1 MSHPDPDTLL
11 RLTDED
17 LSPAESSVMEDH
29 LRGCGDCR
37 DRLQALR
44 EALDDYVRFHR
55 EILKPS
61 LPPPPRQWA
70 PIQFPKAKVVHF
82 PSAGWLAAA
91 AAIAALVLLVVRFAR
106 APEVRAAEILRKATA
121 AEQAMPPS
129 RARIRI
135 RSRSRALDRPARLHG
150 NPAGAETR
158 DAAAL
163 RAMFDAAGYGWD
175 DPLSAATFS
184 RWRDTLPE
192 KRDRIDENAEVF
204 LIETSTPAGPLSD
217 ATLTLR
223 RRDLHAVACTL
234 RLRSGGDV
242 IEMTELSGVTE
253 PIPAPP
259 QARPAVAVEPSA
271 PAKPATLGDE
281 LEVIAALHRIG
292 ADLGEPLEVER
303 SGEGILVRVSGVDER
318 RRDRIRVALSGI
330 PTAQLQYEEVRRNAP
345 RAALHPSAPDAQTE
359 RVNPLIADLQ
369 AHLGNEASAA
379 DLSDELIEATD
390 QAEQRAFALRSLARR
405 FPPEAVSTLSLSDAG
420 ILTGIVRDHVGALAA
435 AIQEIRRLL
444 APILPDVAA
453 PAGPFSAARWQ
464 TTAESLPAAVE
475 ALDRVVNNAGMVNNA
490 TGDPRDIERRV
501 AEATAKLG
509 QEAAALQST
518 VRP

>member
-1 MSHPDPDTLL
+1 MSHPDPDAFL

-17 LSPAESSVMEDH
+17 LSPPESSVIEDH
-29 LRGCGDCR
+29 LRGCADCR

-70 PIQFPKAKVVHF
+70 PIQFPKAKVVRF
-82 PSAGWLAAA
+82 PSARWLAAA
-91 AAIAALVLLVVRFAR
+91 AAIAALVLLAVRFAR
-106 APEVRAAEILRKATA
+106 APEVRAAEILRKAIV
-121 AEQAMPPS
+121 AEQAMPQS

-135 RSRSRALDRPARLHG
+135 RSRSRALDRPARLDG
-150 NPAGAETR
+150 NPAGAETPA
-158 DAAAL
+158 AAAL
-163 RAMFDAAGYGWD
+163 RAMFDAAGFGWQ

-192 KRDRIDENAEVF
+192 KQDRIDENAEVF
-204 LIETSTPAGPLSD
+204 LIQTSTPAGPLYE

-242 IEMTELSGVTE
+242 IEMTELSGVAE

-259 QARPAVAVEPSA
+259 QPRPAVAVAPPA
-271 PAKPATLGDE
+271 PANPATVGDE
-281 LEVIAALHRIG
+281 LQVIAALHRIG
-292 ADLGEPLEVER
+292 ADLGEPVEVER
-303 SGEGILVRVSGVDER
+303 AGESILVRVSGVDER
-318 RRDRIRVALSGI
+318 RRDQIRAALSGI
-330 PTAQLQYEEVRRNAP
+330 PTAQVQFEEVHKNPARSP
-345 RAALHPSAPDAQTE
+345 LHPSVPDAQTE

-369 AHLGNEASAA
+369 AHLGHEASAA
-379 DLSDELIEATD
+379 DLRDELIEATD

-405 FPPEAVSTLSLSDAG
+405 FPPDAVSTLSLSDAG
-420 ILTGIVRDHVGALAA
+420 ILAGIVREHAGAFAA
-435 AIQEIRRLL
+435 AIQDIRRLL
-444 APILPDVAA
+444 APILPDIAEPPGA
-453 PAGPFSAARWQ
+453 PSAARWQ

-475 ALDRVVNNAGMVNNA
+475 ALDRMANNP
-490 TGDPRDIERRV
+490 TGDPGDIQRRV
-501 AEATAKLG
+501 AEATAKLD
-509 QEAAALQST
+509 QEAAALRST